1 MKKLLLFICSLF
13 LVFSLQSQSKHVGLL
28 KHVVVMTFKPGA
40 DPKVIQQIDASF
52 KNLSKLPMVK
62 GYEWGVVSGASNAKQ
77 VQHVYITFFKDTKAL
92 DAYGKSPEHLA
103 HIKLGADQVAGVQ
116 AVDYVV
122 E

>member
-1 MKKLLLFICSLF
+1 MKKILLIL
-13 LVFSLQSQSKHVGLL
+13 FSLVLLCSFQAQPKHTGLL
-28 KHVVVMTFKPGA
+28 KHVVVMTFKEGA
-40 DPKVIQQIDASF
+40 DAKVIQQIDASF

-62 GYEWGVVSGASNAKQ
+62 GYEWGKVSAPNNPKQ
-77 VQHVYITFFKDTKAL
+77 VQHVYVTFFKDVKAL
-92 DAYGKSPEHLA
+92 EAYGKSPEHLA